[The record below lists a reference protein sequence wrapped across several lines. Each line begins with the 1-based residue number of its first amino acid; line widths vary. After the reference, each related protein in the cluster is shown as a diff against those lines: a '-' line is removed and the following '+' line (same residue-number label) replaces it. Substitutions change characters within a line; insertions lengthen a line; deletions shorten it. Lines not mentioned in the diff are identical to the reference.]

1 MGKLLD
7 EIKQTTEDAMRKTKE
22 WSKQKFAFEGFT
34 YFLYDSESLD
44 GRIVPISDFNNIFQS
59 KLSGEEWLRAD
70 VSMYSD
76 GKPMYWCFP
85 RIPFTPGLKI
95 EDNTLKLRDYDEETI
110 KDYLDEMYDLEVLGK
125 RDFTLK
131 QKILLASLSIF
142 AGVYTALAMAFT
154 FGGAFSESKGSE
166 LISLSLM
173 TLGLIL

>member
-1 MGKLLD
+1 MSKILK
-7 EIKQTTEDAMRKTKE
+7 EIKETTEDALRKTKE
-22 WSKQKFAFEGFT
+22 WSKQKFAFQGFT

-44 GRIVPISDFNNIFQS
+44 GRIVPLSDFNNIFQS

-95 EDNTLKLRDYDEETI
+95 ENNTLKLRDYDEETV

-125 RDFTLK
+125 RDFTIK
-131 QKILLASLSIF
+131 QKILLALPSIF
-142 AGVYTALAMAFT
+142 AGVYTALVMAFS
-154 FGGAFSESKGSE
+154 FGGAFSEKEGSE
-166 LISLSLM
+166 LISLGL
-173 TLGLIL
+173 TALGLIL